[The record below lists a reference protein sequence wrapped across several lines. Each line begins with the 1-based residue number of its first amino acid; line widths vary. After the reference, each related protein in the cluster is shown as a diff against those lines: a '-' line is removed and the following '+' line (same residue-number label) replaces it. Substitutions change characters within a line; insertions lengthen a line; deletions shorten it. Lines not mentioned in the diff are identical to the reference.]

1 MSLAEVT
8 FPVRV
13 RPGASRTAVG
23 GSYAGPLGPAIVV
36 AVGAPALDGR
46 ANTATLTALAK
57 ALGLGRRQV
66 LLRSGERG
74 RDKLITV
81 TDPPPGLPE
90 RLRALL
96 EGAPTDGARAKGSG

>member
-1 MSLAEVT
+1 MSLGEIT

-46 ANTATLTALAK
+46 ANTATLTALAS
-57 ALGLGRRQV
+57 ALGLVRRQ
-66 LLRSGERG
+66 LTLRSGDRG
-74 RDKLITV
+74 RDKLISV
-81 TDPPPGLPE
+81 TNPPADLPDRLRDLLAPPG
-90 RLRALL
+90 RS
-96 EGAPTDGARAKGSG
+96 TS

>member
-1 MSLAEVT
+1 MSPAEVT

-23 GSYAGPLGPAIVV
+23 GSYAGPLGPAVVV

-57 ALGLGRRQV
+57 ALGLGRRQ
-66 LLRSGERG
+66 LTLRCGDRA

-81 TDPPPGLPE
+81 TDPPADLAD
-90 RLRALL
+90 RLRALQFGGAKF
-96 EGAPTDGARAKGSG
+96 EGTG

>member
-1 MSLAEVT
+1 MSPAEVT

-46 ANTATLTALAK
+46 ANTATLTALAR
-57 ALGLGRRQV
+57 ALRLGRRQV
-66 LLRSGERG
+66 ALRSGERG

-81 TDPPPGLPE
+81 TDPPPDLSE
-90 RLRALL
+90 RLRVLL
-96 EGAPTDGARAKGSG
+96 EGSG

>member
-46 ANTATLTALAK
+46 ANTATLTALAT
-57 ALGLGRRQV
+57 ALGLARRQV
-66 LLRSGERG
+66 TLRSGERG

-81 TDPPPGLPE
+81 TDAPPDLPE

-96 EGAPTDGARAKGSG
+96 EGAAVGRARAEGSG